1 MIRYSSFRHR
11 EAYHFPSD
19 FCMPPPSS
27 ELRHPIKVVC
37 HRTGLT
43 AHVIRVWGKRYGLVC
58 CQRTDSNRRLYS
70 DAMIERLRL
79 LKELTS
85 CGHRIGQIACL
96 CLDDLRTLH
105 ERELPPSDEDSVPRE
120 VSATSV
126 EECLAICFETLR
138 KLDAPALIDLL
149 EDARLRHG
157 QCTTLFRI
165 VAPLMRQVN
174 EAWHRGELRMAHERL
189 GTSVVRDFVALGA
202 RNLPR
207 HGEAPEIVIATPTGQ
222 VHEVGALL
230 AAAAARGMGWRAIYL
245 GPSLPA
251 AEIAACAQIRK
262 ARAVAL
268 SLEHPADQPDVLE
281 ELRNLRR
288 LLPSTTAMVIGGRVA
303 TGYHHALHAPDVQ
316 LVTGLADFESILA
329 SLRCIAS

>member
-1 MIRYSSFRHR
+1 
-11 EAYHFPSD
+11 
-19 FCMPPPSS
+19 MPPPTS

-43 AHVIRVWGKRYGLVC
+43 AHAIRVWEKRYGLKC

-79 LKELTS
+79 LKLLTG
-85 CGHRIGQIACL
+85 CGHRISQIACH
-96 CLDDLRTLH
+96 CLEDLRALH
-105 ERELPPSDEDSVPRE
+105 KQELPPEEEPPPLRE
-120 VSATSV
+120 LSHATV
-126 EECLAICFETLR
+126 EECLAICFEALR
-138 KLDAPALIDLL
+138 QMDAPKLIDLL

-165 VAPLMRQVN
+165 IAPLMHQVG
-174 EAWHRGELRMAHERL
+174 EAWQRGELRMAHERL

-207 HGEAPEIVIATPTGQ
+207 QGEAPEIVIATPVGQ
-222 VHEVGALL
+222 LHDVNALL
-230 AAAAARGMGWRAIYL
+230 AAAVSRGMGWRSIYL

-251 AEIAACAQIRK
+251 EEIAACAKIRK

-268 SLEHPADQPDVLE
+268 SLEHPAHDPEVVSQ
-281 ELRNLRR
+281 LRNLRQ
-288 LLPSTTAMVIGGRVA
+288 LLSTETALLIGGRA
-303 TGYHHALHAPDVQ
+303 AASYHQTLHAPDVQ
-316 LVTGLADFESILA
+316 LVHGLADFESILA
-329 SLRCIAS
+329 NLRSVAL